1 MADLKYLWDNS
12 TSAIFWGFVIALF
25 LTALIF
31 RLFKNT
37 PTGSRYT
44 QISTFWGLLMVAL
57 LSIEF
62 ISLIGAFQARLAVN
76 DVEESIKSYGGN
88 ALNII
93 NIDNVIE
100 NIAPNLKRFV
110 KSENINKD
118 AVDDIVSTYADNVRD
133 NIDKQI
139 LKLAIF
145 ILATLIFLPMFI
157 VKSKRYYDNRR
168 NYSAKRSS
176 YRSARKHY

>member
-12 TSAIFWGFVIALF
+12 TSALFWGFFIAIV
-25 LTALIF
+25 LTSLIF

-37 PTGSRYT
+37 PMGSRYT
-44 QISTFWGLLMVAL
+44 QASTFWGLLMVAL

-62 ISLIGAFQARLAVN
+62 ISLIGAFQARLTVN

-110 KSENINKD
+110 NSENINKD

-139 LKLAIF
+139 IKLIIF
-145 ILATLIFLPMFI
+145 IVATLIFLPMFI
-157 VKSKRYYDNRR
+157 VKSKRHFDNGR

-176 YRSARKHY
+176 YRTARKHY